1 MGPLDQDERISAYLD
16 GELPADQQTRFEE
29 ELSRSGDLRQLV
41 EELRA
46 VRESMQALPQHRLEH
61 DFAERV
67 LRRAERL
74 MLTGQPIRAA
84 ADPQPAPAEKV
95 SPAPARELAPSHTSR
110 RHFQSW
116 RPWVW
121 SALAL
126 SVAAV
131 IVGIERWEAK
141 DRRVAVVAPS
151 GKDRSEKDVR
161 SLPVGEIVADD
172 HSAARP
178 AGNGQNAVA
187 DRRLTEDH
195 MRSDKQDSDN
205 APRVATDKSAALS
218 KQAATQS
225 PAPLPLEGALAKKS
239 PDAASANG
247 ASPVPPAGAPGEP
260 LAGPAD
266 ESPAAETK
274 GTAAARPF
282 SSLAEEAQRSKP
294 APASAPADQPVAT
307 PLAADGRASRSVGGA
322 ADLADSRAELQ
333 RRAGKVPASDA
344 RDFDHELVVV
354 ECNSAA
360 DVPRQAFPR
369 LLARH
374 GIAFYEAAPSSTTYS
389 APGADSS
396 GGRANLAELPA
407 AADAPAPA
415 TSPAATAPAASAPA
429 GSAGPPAVPVVA
441 APVAKEAA
449 QPSAV
454 AGAAAKPPAAALAI
468 DAVTPESVEQRKALE
483 VTVDR
488 LRAAAA
494 PGDNVTM
501 FYVEGTPEQVLG
513 LVSELRQQPIVY
525 RSLAVHGAAAEL
537 PQEERAAK
545 AIEKRADRK
554 EPATTGLADVT
565 QGAQQLVTSGRQR
578 PAAWPEGA
586 WAVELYE
593 RSGSGA
599 EQLKDIVHENRR
611 DAAKS
616 DDQVRQLDVAKTE
629 APGLRSSGLK
639 PGREADRGRPADD
652 PGQDADKAAANG
664 VSKPDSSSNKGG
676 MAAGGGVPG
685 SATPSGSPAG
695 SAGKS
700 TPAKGAPGFRFSAPG
715 SGAGDGARGFDKTKG
730 GVPVANGGPQQESL
744 DEAQRDQA
752 PVPLNQPS
760 APPQARKPE
769 AKGRGAPQLDRSIA
783 DEGSPAAAE
792 DAKTRKPAEEF
803 PTKPNVQFGN
813 SAKDHFK
820 DAEDLTDDGPRSGG
834 EAGMAGLPTRDRG
847 EPQRM
852 RAVILF
858 RLAPVAGK

>member
-16 GELPADQQTRFEE
+16 GELPADQRARFEE
-29 ELSRSGDLRQLV
+29 ELARSGDLRQLV

-95 SPAPARELAPSHTSR
+95 SPAPMPEPVSSRVSR

-116 RPWVW
+116 RPWGW

-141 DRRVAVVAPS
+141 DRQVAVIAPS
-151 GKDRSEKDVR
+151 GKDRLEKDAR
-161 SLPVGEIVADD
+161 SLPVGELVADD
-172 HSAARP
+172 HNASRP
-178 AGNGQNAVA
+178 AGNGQNADP
-187 DRRLTEDH
+187 DRHLTDKH
-195 MRSDKQDSDN
+195 KRSDKQDNADALRLASDN
-205 APRVATDKSAALS
+205 SAAQS
-218 KQAATQS
+218 KQTAAQS
-225 PAPLPLEGALAKKS
+225 PAPLPLEEALGKKL
-239 PDAASANG
+239 PEA

-266 ESPAAETK
+266 KSPAAENK
-274 GTAAARPF
+274 GTAAAPPY
-282 SSLAEEAQRSKP
+282 SSLAEQTQRSKSAP
-294 APASAPADQPVAT
+294 APPPADQPVAT
-307 PLAADGRASRSVGGA
+307 PLTANGRSSRSAGSAG
-322 ADLADSRAELQ
+322 DLADSRAELQ
-333 RRAGKVPASDA
+333 RRAVRARDVDA

-354 ECNSAA
+354 ECDSAA

-369 LLARH
+369 MLARH

-389 APGADSS
+389 APGADSA
-396 GGRANLAELPA
+396 GGRANLAELPT
-407 AADAPAPA
+407 AADAPAPS
-415 TSPAATAPAASAPA
+415 TPPAAPAPPASALA
-429 GSAGPPAVPVVA
+429 GSANPRTAPVVA
-441 APVAKEAA
+441 APAAKEA
-449 QPSAV
+449 QPPVV

-468 DAVTPESVEQRKALE
+468 DAITTESVEQRKALE

-494 PGDNVTM
+494 PDENVTM

-513 LVSELRQQPIVY
+513 LVSELRQQPVVY
-525 RSLAVHGAAAEL
+525 RSLAVHGAAAEP
-537 PQEERAAK
+537 PQEEYAAK
-545 AIEKRADRK
+545 AVEKRADRK
-554 EPATTGLADVT
+554 ESATTDPADVA
-565 QGAQQLVTSGRQR
+565 QGAQKLATAGRQR
-578 PAAWPEGA
+578 PAGWPEGA

-593 RSGSGA
+593 RSGSEV
-599 EQLKDIVHENRR
+599 EQLKDVVHENRR
-611 DAAKS
+611 DAAKL
-616 DDQVRQLDVAKTE
+616 DDQARQLDGAKTE
-629 APGLRSSGLK
+629 APGLRSFGVK
-639 PGREADRGRPADD
+639 PGRESGRVRPADD

-664 VSKPDSSSNKGG
+664 APKLERSDSKGG
-676 MAAGGGVPG
+676 MAAGGGVAG
-685 SATPSGSPAG
+685 NVTPSGSPAG

-700 TPAKGAPGFRFSAPG
+700 TPAKGSPGFRFSAPG
-715 SGAGDGARGFDKTKG
+715 SGADDGARGVDKTKG
-730 GVPVANGGPQQESL
+730 GGPVANGGPQQESL
-744 DEAQRDQA
+744 DEANRDQA
-752 PVPLNQPS
+752 PAPLNQPS
-760 APPQARKPE
+760 APPPARKPE
-769 AKGRGAPQLDRSIA
+769 TNGRGAQQLDRSFA
-783 DEGSPAAAE
+783 AEGSPAAAE
-792 DAKTRKPAEEF
+792 NAKTRKPAEQF

-820 DAEDLTDDGPRSGG
+820 DAEESAGDGPRSGA
-834 EAGMAGLPTRDRG
+834 EAAKAGLPTRDRG

-858 RLAPVAGK
+858 RLAPAAGE